1 MLPIW
6 WRVYFYQIYGQR
18 CQLLRFERRRQ
29 MRCKTKKK
37 KQIEE
42 EEEAF
47 VSPFLFVSV
56 SLNFVAPAHR
66 LAATEPIIA
75 FPV

>member
-1 MLPIW
+1 MLSIW
-6 WRVYFYQIYGQR
+6 WQVYFYQIYGQL

-37 KQIEE
+37 TK

-56 SLNFVAPAHR
+56 SLNFAAPAPT

-75 FPV
+75 LPV